1 MDDGKRSNKT
11 VWIVIGLVAA
21 LLFGCT
27 MGALVGGLAGYG
39 IGRRAA
45 ASGGYGIMPGR
56 VTPDSG
62 GATGRLPYA
71 GIGAIM
77 ITQVVKASP
86 AEKAG
91 LLEGDIITA
100 LEGQSLTPD
109 DTFANRLL
117 RYKPGDTVRVSVMRA
132 GRQQEIKVVLGTIPN
147 QNTRAWLGIYYQQLP
162 AMPRMQVPYSH

>member
-1 MDDGKRSNKT
+1 MDDGKRSNTT

-21 LLFGCT
+21 LLCGCT
-27 MGALVGGLAGYG
+27 MGALVGGLAGFG

-45 ASGGYGIMPGR
+45 ANGGTILLPER
-56 VTPDSG
+56 VTPDSRG
-62 GATGRLPYA
+62 SSGRLPSA
-71 GIGAIM
+71 EIGAIL
-77 ITQVVKASP
+77 ITQVVKGSP

-117 RYKPGDTVRVSVMRA
+117 RYKPGDTVHVSVMRA
-132 GRQQEIKVVLGTIPN
+132 GQQLEIKVVLGTNTN
-147 QNTRAWLGIYYQQLP
+147 QGNRAYLGIYYQQAP
-162 AMPRMQVPYSH
+162 AMSRLQEPDSH